1 MNPQQMKLKNLI
13 INHDRWMVGRIGI
26 GIHGMLDGRSDAGG
40 AVPHADVAELLE
52 TRSQDGHKIRV
63 VGGAICM

>member
-1 MNPQQMKLKNLI
+1 
-13 INHDRWMVGRIGI
+13 MVGRIGI

-40 AVPHADVAELLE
+40 AVPHVDVAELLE
-52 TRSQDGHKIRV
+52 MRSQDGHKMRV